1 MTDLH
6 AKLKVSAEVSGTPQ
20 VDGLAQSVDR
30 LGDASAA
37 VGGGT
42 SDAVAGFRNL
52 GAAAEDAGQKTA
64 SSHRKISDGVRSISE
79 QLSFLTSAIAAWS
92 SAQATV
98 SIAADIGRTTD
109 AYKGL
114 LARMQLV
121 TGEGEALRRSFDGV
135 IETALATGSA
145 LEGTGQLFTKLAQAG
160 ADAGL
165 SSATAIAQAQ
175 DLVRTINQAIQVSG
189 ASAQAS
195 EAAITQLV
203 QGLQGGVLRGDE
215 FNSVMEQAP
224 RLARAMADGLGVTTG
239 ELRKMAEAGQLTS
252 EVVIGALRG
261 QAVAVEKEFAAL
273 PATIGRAFENLAT
286 RWTVYVGEQDAALGA
301 SATAAAAIDALAEN
315 LETVGDALA
324 NLGQGWLAFK
334 AYGIAREFLAIQ
346 AATAAA
352 GAAVRKGATDWAQFG
367 IAAQLAGAQAQAS
380 TAGVANA
387 AAGASVGVGRL
398 GAALSLLKGFS
409 LAFLVTNL
417 VDIGKWLGETAA
429 KASSTVKAMEAH
441 ERSLKAAEKAAKM
454 AADADAELAQK
465 MKLAEERA
473 LGLSAAS
480 KKLVDDFEKTVSAG
494 GRTSKALEELSKA
507 LDLSGVNG
515 IAEAGAALD
524 ALAAKGRLTADEVRV
539 AWQRALDGKDLQ
551 KFEVEARA
559 AFDGSAQG
567 VRRLEAALDAQL
579 REAIRRTGLDMGA
592 LAGEIN
598 TAAVSALNDF
608 DTLIARLADL
618 EKMGVDT
625 GVALKASL
633 DQALSAATTA
643 PAVQAVVDRWKSLGE
658 QGLLTGDQLT
668 EGLRRAGA
676 KLDEIRPGIDSV
688 AEAYKALGMK
698 TQDELARAAATAK
711 SAYDTI
717 RQSGT
722 ASARDLQTAFKAYA
736 EAAIAANGGVASEML
751 RAEAAARGV
760 AVEVDAA
767 GKAVVRIGDESR
779 KAADATGE
787 IGKQAANA
795 SAAVDGLA
803 QAQQKAADATNIVK
817 REVSAWGVANADVA
831 RDLGLAGDAVDA
843 FAQKFSEVLGPS
855 LQDAMGKWRGS
866 VVGFDDYIRTFQAGW
881 SQAEEKARQYAESL
895 DYVNG
900 LTSRLQNASGEGA
913 EALAAVAAEAER
925 AAGGVAGLGEQD
937 LAGLRSAL
945 ASAKSQMEGLKD
957 SAESALSSLEI
968 ELAQMNG
975 NYAEAERLRIA
986 SRRADLEAQ
995 LAIAQAQGNGAAASA
1010 LSRAITTL
1018 DQIAARKIAEARQRE
1033 SEELARAAQTSSA
1046 ASRAATQIAAAAA
1059 SLPRQSAGIGISQGG
1074 GAGGN
1079 GARLEAGIGE
1089 AGGREIGGGE
1099 GGSRETVTNHH
1110 YTTIKIEGVLDVN
1123 DRATL
1128 ETLGRKLSPVLG
1140 EIQRRGG

>member
-261 QAVAVEKEFAAL
+261 QAAAVEKEFAAL
-273 PATIGRAFENLAT
+273 PATIGRALENLAT

-301 SATAAAAIDALAEN
+301 SATAAAAIDALAAN
-315 LETVGDALA
+315 LETVGDALID
-324 NLGQGWLAFK
+324 LGQAWLAFK

-367 IAAQLAGAQAQAS
+367 IAAQLAGAQAQAL

-494 GRTSKALEELSKA
+494 GRTSKALEDLSKA

-567 VRRLEAALDAQL
+567 VR
-579 REAIRRTGLDMGA
+579 
-592 LAGEIN
+592 
-598 TAAVSALNDF
+598 
-608 DTLIARLADL
+608 
-618 EKMGVDT
+618 
-625 GVALKASL
+625 
-633 DQALSAATTA
+633 
-643 PAVQAVVDRWKSLGE
+643 
-658 QGLLTGDQLT
+658 
-668 EGLRRAGA
+668 
-676 KLDEIRPGIDSV
+676 
-688 AEAYKALGMK
+688 
-698 TQDELARAAATAK
+698 
-711 SAYDTI
+711 
-717 RQSGT
+717 
-722 ASARDLQTAFKAYA
+722 
-736 EAAIAANGGVASEML
+736 
-751 RAEAAARGV
+751 
-760 AVEVDAA
+760 
-767 GKAVVRIGDESR
+767 
-779 KAADATGE
+779 
-787 IGKQAANA
+787 
-795 SAAVDGLA
+795 
-803 QAQQKAADATNIVK
+803 
-817 REVSAWGVANADVA
+817 
-831 RDLGLAGDAVDA
+831 
-843 FAQKFSEVLGPS
+843 
-855 LQDAMGKWRGS
+855 
-866 VVGFDDYIRTFQAGW
+866 
-881 SQAEEKARQYAESL
+881 
-895 DYVNG
+895 
-900 LTSRLQNASGEGA
+900 
-913 EALAAVAAEAER
+913 
-925 AAGGVAGLGEQD
+925 
-937 LAGLRSAL
+937 
-945 ASAKSQMEGLKD
+945 
-957 SAESALSSLEI
+957 
-968 ELAQMNG
+968 
-975 NYAEAERLRIA
+975 
-986 SRRADLEAQ
+986 
-995 LAIAQAQGNGAAASA
+995 
-1010 LSRAITTL
+1010 
-1018 DQIAARKIAEARQRE
+1018 
-1033 SEELARAAQTSSA
+1033 
-1046 ASRAATQIAAAAA
+1046 
-1059 SLPRQSAGIGISQGG
+1059 
-1074 GAGGN
+1074 
-1079 GARLEAGIGE
+1079 
-1089 AGGREIGGGE
+1089 
-1099 GGSRETVTNHH
+1099 
-1110 YTTIKIEGVLDVN
+1110 
-1123 DRATL
+1123 
-1128 ETLGRKLSPVLG
+1128 
-1140 EIQRRGG
+1140 